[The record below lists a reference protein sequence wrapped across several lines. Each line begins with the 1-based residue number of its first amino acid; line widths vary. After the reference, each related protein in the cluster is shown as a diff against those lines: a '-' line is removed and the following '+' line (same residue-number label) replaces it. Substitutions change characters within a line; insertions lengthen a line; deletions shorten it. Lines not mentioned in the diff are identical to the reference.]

1 MVVRYRDRAALLT
14 LVGFVACSNSAG
26 HPGSS
31 PGSGAGG
38 GSNNSA
44 GATGTGSAGTG
55 GNAAGPSTGGNVAAT
70 GGRANG
76 EGTGGESLM
85 GSGGADAPTGGSPGT
100 GGSAATGGR
109 AGGAAGG
116 AGLVLDAGVS
126 ADSGV
131 FDPGTTGDGDFT
143 VTTLT
148 MQPDLT
154 DKGAPKGK
162 RFQFIMDSTKS
173 TIFDGK
179 DPTVIASQRQLTR
192 LISVYVPAQY
202 KDGTPAPILVM
213 QDGPPSPKGWGDG
226 PPFDAVS
233 RALDNLT
240 ISKDP
245 ARKLPAFI
253 AIGVENGGSDAR
265 GSERGLEYDTLSDR
279 YARFV
284 QMEVLPAILGDPTI
298 KAAYPGLAFTDDPE
312 GKGTYGCSSG
322 AAGSFTMAWFRPD
335 LFRRVITYSGTFVAN
350 QNAGQPESPIYPL
363 GAWEYHSSTELIA
376 NTDPA
381 KPLRV
386 HLNANEMDNGYTS
399 AESGHH
405 NWVIANQKMAAAL
418 KAKGYH
424 YRFDFVKGLGHC
436 DYNAWRATLADTLVW
451 VWSGYPTN

>member
-1 MVVRYRDRAALLT
+1 M
-14 LVGFVACSNSAG
+14 
-26 HPGSS
+26 P
-31 PGSGAGG
+31 
-38 GSNNSA
+38 
-44 GATGTGSAGTG
+44 
-55 GNAAGPSTGGNVAAT
+55 GNVNAK
-70 GGRANG
+70 
-76 EGTGGESLM
+76 
-85 GSGGADAPTGGSPGT
+85 SGGAPGT
-100 GGSAATGGR
+100 GGMS
-109 AGGAAGG
+109 AAGG
-116 AGLVLDAGVS
+116 PGGVAVTSTDAGGLDAIAPS
-126 ADSGV
+126 AVDSRV
-131 FDPGTTGDGDFT
+131 VDPGTTGDGDFT
-143 VTTLT
+143 ITTLT

-162 RFQFIMDSTKS
+162 RFQFVMDSTKS
-173 TIFDGK
+173 TIFDGT
-179 DPTVIASQRQLTR
+179 DPTVNKSQREVTR
-192 LISVYVPAQY
+192 QISVYVPAQY

-213 QDGPPSPKGWGDG
+213 QDGPPVAPGWGDG

-240 ISKDP
+240 ISPDP

-253 AIGVENGGSDAR
+253 AIGVQNGGSDAK
-265 GSERGLEYDTLSDR
+265 GSERGLEYDTLADR

-284 QMEVLPAILGDPTI
+284 QLEVLPAVLGNAQI
-298 KAAYPGLAFTDDPE
+298 KAAYPRIAFTDDPE

-322 AAGSFTMAWFRPD
+322 AAASFTMAWFRPD

-350 QNAGQPESPIYPL
+350 QNAGQPESTIYPL
-363 GAWEYHSSTELIA
+363 GAWEYHSSTEIIA

-399 AESGHH
+399 LESSHH

-424 YRFDFVKGLGHC
+424 YRFNFVKGLAHC

-451 VWSGYPTN
+451 LWAGYPTN